1 MSSINQFPFQ
11 DPILRRLLKGPGTPS
26 EVAHSISEEGHAPG
40 HDHDSEQL
48 HRDVARTS
56 TTSCTSAWPSTRA
69 ATAGGR
75 DANPCGGGGG
85 ALAAVT

>member
-26 EVAHSISEEGHAPG
+26 EVAHAISEEGHAPG

-48 HRDVARTS
+48 HRDVAQNIDHLVHLGLAEYTS
-56 TTSCTSAWPSTRA
+56 GD
-69 ATAGGR
+69 GGR
-75 DANPCGGGGG
+75 TVTLTPAGEE
-85 ALAAVT
+85 AARSLP